1 MRRLAVGVGAVLAAT
16 VVAVVGL
23 AQGWWRG
30 GAHVARASKPLT
42 ATTSLS
48 TARLSFGD
56 PLTARVEVLVD
67 PAAVDVSSVRVRPR
81 FAPYRVTALA
91 RTTTRGDAVLL
102 SYRYELE
109 CLSEACVPSRAPTEH
124 RFPPALVSYRTASGS
139 TSGKQVGWPGFEVGS
154 RLSDSDRAS
163 PGTHLRSA
171 ATLPAVSYR
180 VAPGTAH
187 ALLVVLSVLFALAAA
202 SLAVLALRPR
212 RAPAAVAD
220 ADELSPLAR
229 ALLRVRASTLNG
241 QTSERRRA
249 LGNLGRELRAV
260 ERDALADDSA
270 RLAWSAHD
278 PSPEAATAFAERVEA
293 TVEEER

>member
-1 MRRLAVGVGAVLAAT
+1 MTRLGVSVGVVLAAT

-30 GAHVARASKPLT
+30 GAHVAQASKPLT
-42 ATTSLS
+42 AATSLS

-56 PLTARVEVLVD
+56 RLTARIEVLVD

-81 FAPYRVTALA
+81 FAPYRVVALA

-102 SYRYELE
+102 SYRYDLE
-109 CLSEACVPSRAPTEH
+109 CLSEACIPSRAPTEH
-124 RFPPALVSYRTASGS
+124 RFPPARVSYRTASGS
-139 TSGKQVGWPGFEVGS
+139 TAGEQVGWPGFEVAS

-163 PGTHLRSA
+163 PGAHLRST
-171 ATLPAVSYR
+171 ATLPPVSYR
-180 VAPGTAH
+180 IAPGTAH

-202 SLAVLALRPR
+202 SLAVLALRPP

-278 PSPEAATAFAERVEA
+278 PSPQAATAFAERVEA